1 MGYLNARLTD
11 GRTIEFED
19 KALNSGGEKVVFR
32 TRDRQHVVGFF
43 YGRLSDRRERADRLQ
58 RILTRYNPTTGKHGA
73 FWNPYFCW
81 PTGIV
86 DGDGGIPPRFAQQNG
101 LVLPALGVVAPLYRK
116 EFFFR
121 DRFGTLQEK
130 EVKWFTGRKA
140 ATFVPEHEFGSFLTR
155 LQVCTRLAR
164 AVRRMHFAGLAH
176 SDLSNKNVLIDPK
189 GGDACVIDI
198 DSLVVPGVAPPA
210 VLGTPGYIA
219 PEVMAGRAKPSI
231 ETDKHALAVLIY
243 QILLNRHPLQ
253 GRKVH
258 SRRSAE
264 EDETLSMG
272 AKALFVEHPLDRSNP
287 PVHPIR
293 VPMGR
298 LGPYLAPLFEK
309 TFVTGLHHP
318 ARRADAAEWE
328 VALYRTLNL
337 VHPTPSGREWFVM
350 GAGMPMQCPFTGERW
365 KQPVPVARFLRD
377 AHGAIA
383 DEQQSLVLFHHL
395 RLQAWHLRPNVLPD
409 ESVDR
414 TPLGYVSHCED
425 RWWLV
430 NLGDEAWR
438 PSSGNAVHRNEALEV
453 RPGLEVRMGEG
464 DPARILR
471 FEFLA
476 PTA

>member
-1 MGYLNARLTD
+1 MGFLTARLTD

-19 KALNSGGEKVVFR
+19 RPLNSGGEKVVFR

-43 YGRLSDRRERADRLQ
+43 YGRLADRRERADRLQ
-58 RILTRYNPTTGKHGA
+58 RIVTRYNPTTGRHGL
-73 FWNPYFCW
+73 FWAPYYCW
-81 PTGIV
+81 PTGVV
-86 DGDGGIPPRFAQQNG
+86 DGDGGIPPRFAQAHG
-101 LVLPALGVVAPLYRK
+101 LVMPPLGVVAPAYRSP
-116 EFFFR
+116 FFFR

-140 ATFVPEHEFGSFLTR
+140 ATFVPEHEFGTLLTR

-198 DSLVVPGVAPPA
+198 DSLVVPGVAPPS

-219 PEVMAGRAKPSI
+219 PEVMAGKAKPSI
-231 ETDKHALAVLIY
+231 ETDKHALAVLLY

-258 SRRSAE
+258 STRSAE
-264 EDETLSMG
+264 EDEQLAMG
-272 AKALFVEHPLDRSNP
+272 ARALFVEHPLDRSNP

-337 VHPTPSGREWFVM
+337 VHPTASGREWFVT
-350 GAGMPMQCPFTGERW
+350 GPGLSMQCPFTGERW
-365 KQPVPVARFLRD
+365 KQPIPVAHLERE
-377 AHGAIA
+377 GAGGVA
-383 DEQQSLVLFHHL
+383 AEGHQLVLFHHL
-395 RLQAWHLRPNVLPD
+395 RLQAWHLRPNVQPD
-409 ESVDR
+409 EHADR
-414 TPLGYVSHCED
+414 TPLGYVARHD
-425 RWWLV
+425 GKWWLV
-430 NLGDEAWR
+430 NLSDEAWH
-438 PSSGNAVHRNEALEV
+438 PSTGPAVGRNESLEV
-453 RPGLEVRMGEG
+453 VPGLSVRTSEG
-464 DPARILR
+464 DPARRLR
-471 FEFLA
+471 FDLLH
-476 PTA
+476 PTG